1 MTAPSLSLSRK
12 LHKLIPV
19 LSSDKEGEVLA
30 AVRAISG
37 ALASEGLDW
46 HDLSSVLSTEFA
58 KRQSISSAIAPPAS
72 FDLLSH
78 QERRAWLDAL
88 IALDWLT
95 PFERSRV
102 ADVLNRVR
110 TGMNY
115 YIHPKTRRMIDALIA
130 RAEAKGVRA

>member
-1 MTAPSLSLSRK
+1 MTVPSLILSRK
-12 LHKLIPV
+12 LGKLIPV
-19 LSSDKEGEVLA
+19 LASDKDGEVLA
-30 AVRAISG
+30 AVRAVSC

-46 HDLSSVLSTEFA
+46 HDLSSVISIELA
-58 KRQSISSAIAPPAS
+58 KRQSIASAIAPPVS

-88 IALDWLT
+88 IAVDWLT

-102 ADVLNRVR
+102 GDVLNRVK
-110 TGMNY
+110 TGMDFF
-115 YIHPKTRRMIDALIA
+115 IHHKTRRMIDALIA

>member
-1 MTAPSLSLSRK
+1 MTTPSSSLSRK
-12 LHKLIPV
+12 LEKLIPM
-19 LSSDKEGEVLA
+19 LSSDRDGEVLA

-46 HDLSSVLSTEFA
+46 HDLASTLSTALA

-78 QERRAWLDAL
+78 QERRVWLDAL
-88 IALDWLT
+88 FALDWLT

-110 TGMNY
+110 TGMDY

-130 RAEAKGVRA
+130 RAETMGVRP